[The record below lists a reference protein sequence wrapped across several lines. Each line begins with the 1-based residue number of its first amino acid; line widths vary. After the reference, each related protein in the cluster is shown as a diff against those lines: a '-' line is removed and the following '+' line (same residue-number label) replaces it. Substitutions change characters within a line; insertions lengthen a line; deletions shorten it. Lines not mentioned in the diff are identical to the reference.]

1 MKKWTC
7 FLLASMVMES
17 LTACGGS
24 SDAGSKTAE
33 TVDEFSGKAAEDIDE
48 SAGKAAESVDE
59 SAGKMA
65 EQIDVDLSSLSS
77 TVVYSEVYNMMVGPE
92 EYGGKRVRMTGTFGV
107 YEGEERSYYSCLIAD
122 ATACCSNGIEFVL
135 SGDYSYPEDYPELG
149 DTITVTGIFDTYIE
163 GEYQYCQLIDAEL
176 DA

>member
-92 EYGGKRVRMTGTFGV
+92 
-107 YEGEERSYYSCLIAD
+107 
-122 ATACCSNGIEFVL
+122 
-135 SGDYSYPEDYPELG
+135 DYPELG